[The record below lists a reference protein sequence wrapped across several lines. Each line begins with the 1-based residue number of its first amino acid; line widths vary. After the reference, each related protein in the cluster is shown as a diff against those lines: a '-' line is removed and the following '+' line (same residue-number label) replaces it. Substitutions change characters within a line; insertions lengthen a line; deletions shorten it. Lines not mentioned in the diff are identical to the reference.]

1 MEIISPFIGL
11 RRRIPYRPFKSM
23 EKDFTLTDIAGRL
36 LRLPLSNKGLY
47 QKFDI
52 AKDAVRYLGLPLV
65 DSMPPEGAEY
75 EIEAN
80 FFVGTIPPKTHLIW
94 EDQKELMEVY
104 VNGALVSD
112 KSQEFFLWDR
122 SNRRADISRFL
133 RHGKNRI
140 GIKSKQV
147 WFPTL
152 APAVHW
158 IEPVVIT
165 GDFNVSGDALTSK
178 DEGASGLTWGE
189 EKTGNYSGTVNFH
202 TAFIVPNEYIGKK
215 AVLHLEDVRETVEV
229 TVNDE
234 SAGIR
239 LWPPY
244 SIDVTDF
251 LKVGENSI
259 TLSVSNTAEN
269 LLGTP
274 LISGILGHPRIDIHD
289 E

>member
-1 MEIISPFIGL
+1 
-11 RRRIPYRPFKSM
+11 
-23 EKDFTLTDIAGRL
+23 
-36 LRLPLSNKGLY
+36 LY
-47 QKFDI
+47 QKIDV
-52 AKDAVRYLGLPLV
+52 AKDTVRYLGLPLV

-80 FFVGTIPPKTHLIW
+80 FVVGSIPPKTHLIW
-94 EDQKELMEVY
+94 EDQNELMEVY

-140 GIKSKQV
+140 GIKSKQA

-165 GDFNVSGDALTSK
+165 GDFTVSGDVIASQ
-178 DEGASGLTWGE
+178 DETPSGLTWGE
-189 EKTGNYSGTVNFH
+189 EKTGNYSGSVNFH
-202 TAFIVPNEYIGKK
+202 TTFVVPHQYENKK
-215 AVLHLEDVRETVEV
+215 AILHLGDVRETVEI
-229 TVNDE
+229 TVNGV
-234 SAGIR
+234 SAGVR

-244 SIDVTDF
+244 KMDITKL
-251 LKVGENSI
+251 LKTGENSI
-259 TLSVSNTAEN
+259 TLCVSNTAEN

-274 LISGILGHPRIDIHD
+274 LVSGILGHPRIDFFN